1 MKRCWVWMQC
11 IISAM
16 SIIFYFLSFPCI
28 RCLTE
33 RPRYCQGTARI
44 QCAKADTRP
53 RYPRNAKVLQVKSE
67 NLDEK
72 WKIKIEMKRV
82 TNETTLILLHSVRV
96 HSEWERLCFPFNIL
110 SVNIALLCNPIFIPF
125 CEYFSVNIALLCNPS
140 PLLFPPQTQFHQAV
154 PPLQTNIP
162 IDGSSSWRQ
171 RQY

>member
-1 MKRCWVWMQC
+1 MLGLNAVHHQRNVHHFLFPV
-11 IISAM
+11 ISLHP
-16 SIIFYFLSFPCI
+16 LSHRKAEVLSGYCKDSMCKSRSKTKISQKGI
-28 RCLTE
+28 RRFTL
-33 RPRYCQGTARI
+33 I
-44 QCAKADTRP
+44 
-53 RYPRNAKVLQVKSE
+53 KSE

-82 TNETTLILLHSVRV
+82 TNETTLILLHS
-96 HSEWERLCFPFNIL
+96 EWGRLCFPFYIF

-125 CEYFSVNIALLCNPS
+125 CEYFFVNIALLCNPS

-171 RQY
+171 RHY